1 MTIENVDRVA
11 RRMALIKPRRYNAPS
26 MNRQSRVLAAL
37 GVALCFGAAVSAQTA
52 VNPRDDGR
60 VQYPQGLA
68 NSFVTLNVGSINYD
82 FSQEQLEPGHQAGSI
97 AVPHVAAR
105 VMLFGHHFGKYVSI
119 QGSYM
124 RPIKYVRYRDVDG
137 TGTTHTVWMHF
148 GTVTAQVRA
157 PVANR
162 VAIFGEGG
170 VALTNRSGFELGDQ
184 PGVRDAHFWSP
195 LVGGGVEYRLNQKL
209 DLLVGT
215 AFIPRRDEANN
226 PATMFTSAGIRYTMR
241 PLPPDRVSE
250 SIDSGYPFPE
260 NLVQVGYATD
270 AFGFALN
277 NFFNKDLPIF
287 WGGDVKVKRSIVSL
301 QWERNLFHTKKV
313 FAIDLGAS
321 FSEWRSRAT
330 DSAFR
335 TLSLY
340 PVLRFTFLR
349 TKPADV
355 YASFSE
361 AGPTYISRV
370 ELDELPTGS
379 HFTFQDFMALGFFI
393 GSDRRLNVELNLN
406 HYSNGNLMSENAGVM
421 VPLALKVG
429 YAF

>member
-1 MTIENVDRVA
+1 MLHR
-11 RRMALIKPRRYNAPS
+11 
-26 MNRQSRVLAAL
+26 MNRPARVLAAL
-37 GVALCFGAAVSAQTA
+37 GVALCVSAAVSAQSA
-52 VNPRDDGR
+52 ADSSDDGR

-68 NSFVTLNVGSINYD
+68 NSFVTLNVGSINYA
-82 FSQEQLEPGHQAGSI
+82 FSQDQLEPGHQAGSI

-105 VMLFGHHFGKYVSI
+105 VMLFGHHFGKYVSV

-148 GTVTAQVRA
+148 GTVTAQARA
-157 PVANR
+157 PIANR
-162 VAIFGEGG
+162 VAIVGEGG

-195 LVGGGVEYRLNQKL
+195 VIGGGVEYRLNQKL
-209 DLLVGT
+209 DLVVGT
-215 AFIPRRDEANN
+215 SFIPRRDDANN

-241 PLPPDRVSE
+241 PLPPERVAE
-250 SIDSGYPFPE
+250 SIDAGYTFPE
-260 NLVQVGYATD
+260 NLVQIGYATD

-287 WGGDVKVKRSIVSL
+287 WGGDVQVKRSIVSL

-321 FSEWRSRAT
+321 FSEWRSRET

-349 TKPADV
+349 TRQADAYV
-355 YASFSE
+355 SFSE
-361 AGPTYISRV
+361 AGPSYISRV
-370 ELDELPTGS
+370 TIDERPTGS

-393 GSDRRLNVELNLN
+393 GPHRRLNVELNLN